1 MNFPRSLQTLSKC
14 DSTYEDHIEHL
25 RLMHQ
30 GGLQVDASCM
40 LRYTLQ
46 TAKYVTRFVTNELKK
61 EELVGRNGELL
72 QLLEDLMFKIN
83 FDEITGL
90 KNYCNELE
98 KLCRNTESFLRKIK
112 NLIYPIGT
120 STATIFTTDST
131 IEQKSLRNLL
141 AYKSCHNM
149 YIRIKEFQ
157 QFVYPLFDGND
168 YVQET
173 YCSITLQNNH
183 GRFEQERFIQPNVDT
198 LSPAYENFKNKWMC
212 INEEFDK
219 NNPLKKLLD
228 PNQNINLRGVV
239 NDIIIS
245 LLHGHESLDG
255 DYGIVFAIMAAAVER
270 LTNVPEDD
278 EFDDTVVD
286 VLNVLMITQNFIT
299 PSKFTAILV
308 ENKIEDL
315 LCDIFQLLRRIN
327 CNGKRQFELGIRK
340 LITLRARI
348 RRSNATT
355 PVEDSAINFMVSEID
370 ELQN

>member
-46 TAKYVTRFVTNELKK
+46 TAKYVTRFVTNE
-61 EELVGRNGELL
+61 
-72 QLLEDLMFKIN
+72 KIN

-219 NNPLKKLLD
+219 NNPLKIKTS
-228 PNQNINLRGVV
+228 I
-239 NDIIIS
+239 
-245 LLHGHESLDG
+245 
-255 DYGIVFAIMAAAVER
+255 
-270 LTNVPEDD
+270 
-278 EFDDTVVD
+278 
-286 VLNVLMITQNFIT
+286 
-299 PSKFTAILV
+299 
-308 ENKIEDL
+308 
-315 LCDIFQLLRRIN
+315 
-327 CNGKRQFELGIRK
+327 
-340 LITLRARI
+340 
-348 RRSNATT
+348 
-355 PVEDSAINFMVSEID
+355 
-370 ELQN
+370 